1 MPKTAIAATIA
12 KPPTVKRDS
21 AELSA
26 RVADVRGELVVE
38 ETA

>member
-1 MPKTAIAATIA
+1 MAATIA
-12 KPPTVKRDS
+12 EPPTVKRDS

-26 RVADVRGELVVE
+26 RVADETGELVVE